1 MGKDIVDWSIRHI
14 FLMPYNSDQ
23 LKFMA
28 DIERARAI
36 SYLQFEIHKNRYL
49 PKIEPAKTVKEY
61 LAWDDETVLKL
72 RR

>member
-1 MGKDIVDWSIRHI
+1 
-14 FLMPYNSDQ
+14 
-23 LKFMA
+23 MA